1 MANWV
6 NGKVISVKWWNEKL
20 FSLVVEADIAPYQAG
35 QFTKLSLQIDDKR
48 IARAY
53 SFVNAPHPKQHEFL
67 LTKVEQGQL
76 TLPLALLQQGAAI
89 DIAENASGFFTLDEV
104 PQSHTLLMLATG
116 TAIGPFLSI
125 LQQGDVWDR
134 YQRVCL
140 VHGVRY
146 QSDLVY
152 QDSIEQFK
160 GSNQFKFLSVVSR
173 EECKAAFHGRITD
186 LIATQQLNKLLD
198 IQLTP
203 ETTQVMI
210 CGNPDMVKE
219 TTSLLLELGFT
230 RNRRREPGQ
239 ITVEKY
245 W

>member
-6 NGKVISVKWWNEKL
+6 KGKIVEVKWWNEKL
-20 FSLVVEADIAPYQAG
+20 FSLLVDANIEPYQAG
-35 QFTKLSLQIDDKR
+35 QFTKLSLEIDGKR

-53 SFVNAPHPKQHEFL
+53 SFVNAPHTHRHEFL

-76 TLPLALLQQGAAI
+76 TLPLALLEQGAPI
-89 DIAENASGFFTLDEV
+89 DIASTASGYFTLDEV
-104 PQSHTLLMLATG
+104 PAANTLLMLATG

-125 LQQGDVWDR
+125 LLQGEVWQK
-134 YQRVCL
+134 YTQVCL

-152 QDSIEQFK
+152 QEQIK
-160 GSNQFKFLSVVSR
+160 QFQAVAKFSYLPVVSR
-173 EECKAAFHGRITD
+173 EHITGAFHGRITE
-186 LIATQQLNKLLD
+186 LIETKAITKLLPVKLNP
-198 IQLTP
+198 QQ
-203 ETTQVMI
+203 TQVMI

-219 TTSLLLELGFT
+219 TSSLLLGLGFS

-239 ITVEKY
+239 ITVEQY